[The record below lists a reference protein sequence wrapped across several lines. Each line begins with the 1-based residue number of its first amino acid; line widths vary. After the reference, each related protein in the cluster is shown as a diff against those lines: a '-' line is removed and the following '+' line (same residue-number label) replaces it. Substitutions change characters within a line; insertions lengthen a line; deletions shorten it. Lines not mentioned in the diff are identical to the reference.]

1 MSRADRARAAEIQ
14 RQSDML
20 GLPPYTIARWLA
32 AEQAGLAAEERQRE
46 AERAAAVER
55 AEQAAWIH
63 QRENL
68 ELGLPPGATMAERLR
83 LRNPLGDEPSRNPA
97 APLGSVDRPARFV
110 STAGGGLTAIDGYS
124 GGPAERGF
132 TGSHD
137 AALARRAAEL
147 SSDPFMK
154 LEIARFRS
162 RRKVA
167 ARAAAQR
174 AAAASRT
181 RRESGTGWPQDE
193 LTRVTAGAF
202 SAY

>member
-1 MSRADRARAAEIQ
+1 MSRAERARAAEIQ

-20 GLPPYTIARWLA
+20 GLPPYKIASWLA
-32 AEQAGLAAEERQRE
+32 AEQSGIAAEERQRQ

-68 ELGLPPGATMAERLR
+68 ELGLPPGATMAERLAG
-83 LRNPLGDEPSRNPA
+83 LNPLGDEPSRNPA
-97 APLGSVDRPARFV
+97 APLGSADRPARFV
-110 STAGGGLTAIDGYS
+110 STAGGGMTAVNGYS
-124 GGPAERGF
+124 GGAAQRSF
-132 TGSHD
+132 TGSAD
-137 AALARRAAEL
+137 AALAARAREL
-147 SSDPFMK
+147 ASDPFMR
-154 LEIARFRS
+154 LEIARYRS

-167 ARAAAQR
+167 ARAAAER

-181 RRESGTGWPQDE
+181 RQESGTGWPQDE

-202 SAY
+202 SG